1 VFVEESL
8 KLQALRETLSMNAPR
23 MRPAAGVGIQ
33 GSGPH
38 RRLGQSGAVTSRVWR
53 PVPTLCCVALAAAVA
68 WAGSA
73 VAEETLDVPR
83 FEQHE
88 PRGEPHEPR
97 EQGEQRGRLGSM
109 LGVVIERV
117 PASQPSQATDRR
129 QERRYAIRMRL
140 GRRSESPGRPAPSMR
155 EATGLVPARAA
166 WLHEARAAWL
176 HDDRDDQL
184 DAVRRV
190 VQRESQA
197 LRAGWSS
204 VAFERLEGGGVIA
217 VPEVAFAGTG
227 SGARGLEGLDTPG
240 EAGLEALGET
250 RRDTTTEGCPFAKLV
265 GAAREPMLSIAMA
278 SSSGEATAASTAPPA
293 TDPPPASCA
302 GVPALAG
309 AAG

>member
-1 VFVEESL
+1 M
-8 KLQALRETLSMNAPR
+8 LQALRETVSMTARR
-23 MRPAAGVGIQ
+23 MRRAAGVGIQ

-117 PASQPSQATDRR
+117 PASQPSQAIDGR

-166 WLHEARAAWL
+166 WPQ
-176 HDDRDDQL
+176 DDGDDQL

-204 VAFERLEGGGVIA
+204 VALERLEGGGVIA

-240 EAGLEALGET
+240 EAELEALGGT
-250 RRDTTTEGCPFAKLV
+250 RRDATTEGCPFAKLV

>member
-1 VFVEESL
+1 M
-8 KLQALRETLSMNAPR
+8 LQALRETVSMAARR
-23 MRPAAGVGIQ
+23 MCRAAGVGIQ

-38 RRLGQSGAVTSRVWR
+38 LRLGQSVAVTSRVWR
-53 PVPTLCCVALAAAVA
+53 LVPTLYCVALAAAVA

-83 FEQHE
+83 FEEHE
-88 PRGEPHEPR
+88 PRGEPREQGR

-109 LGVVIERV
+109 LGVVVERV
-117 PASQPSQATDRR
+117 PASQPSQAVDGRE
-129 QERRYAIRMRL
+129 ERRYAIRMRL
-140 GRRSESPGRPAPSMR
+140 GRRSDAPGRPAPSMR

-166 WLHEARAAWL
+166 WLHEARAAWP
-176 HDDRDDQL
+176 HDDGDDQL

-204 VAFERLEGGGVIA
+204 VALERLEGGGVIA

-227 SGARGLEGLDTPG
+227 RGERGLEGLDTPG

-293 TDPPPASCA
+293 TDPAQASCA